1 MTQEDGMK
9 ASKLPTSFSLDQL
22 AGDLA
27 IQEET
32 DFRRQWPHPVLLVDS
47 IPPIDTE
54 DIIINTEI
62 TDLKDHERSAARP
75 DRRQV
80 IPLVKSG
87 NNQYTARITVGRARN
102 NDIVIRASKISKL
115 HAMFVPDEAG
125 RYSLM
130 DMGSMNGTE
139 VNGRR
144 LQPKESV
151 LLKSGDRLAFWRCTF
166 EYMELDDFIA
176 LLRRHAQK

>member
-1 MTQEDGMK
+1 MK
-9 ASKLPTSFSLDQL
+9 STELPSSFSLDQL

-27 IQEET
+27 IQEEV
-32 DFRRQWPHPVLLVDS
+32 DFRRQWPNPVLLVHS

-62 TDLKDHERSAARP
+62 TDLKDHERSAVRP
-75 DRRQV
+75 DHRQV
-80 IPLVKSG
+80 IPLAKSG

-125 RYSLM
+125 HYSLM

-151 LLKSGDRLAFWRCTF
+151 LLKSGDHLVFWRCAF
-166 EYMELDDFIA
+166 EYLEPDDFIA
-176 LLRRHAQK
+176 MLRRHAQK